1 MIKTIVPLLCI
12 AVILS
17 LCGAML
23 FYMQTS
29 PRFEINRIGIRGH
42 ARILPE
48 TIVEALQIEPR
59 TNIFQIQL
67 DAVKQ
72 KLEAMQ
78 WIKSAE
84 VYRNFPDK
92 LSIRLVERVPFALV
106 KVDKLYLVDV
116 DGVVL
121 GALASG
127 SAIRL
132 PIITGSFVKQILLNG
147 DNPELAQAFHTLNT
161 LLNSSHPL
169 FHHIRKI
176 QIESP
181 ENVILFSDD
190 SLPQIWLSLLSIQQG
205 MERLERI
212 YPELTVEQIAS
223 IDLRFQKRI
232 IVTPNKS

>member
-12 AVILS
+12 AVMLS

-29 PRFEINRIGIRGH
+29 PRFEISRIGLQGH
-42 ARILPE
+42 VRILPE
-48 TIVEALQIEPR
+48 AIVEALQIEPR
-59 TNIFQIQL
+59 TNIFQIHL

-92 LSIRLVERVPFALV
+92 LSIKLIERIPFALV
-106 KVDKLYLVDV
+106 KVDKLYLVDM
-116 DGVVL
+116 DGVIL

-132 PIITGSFVKQILLNG
+132 PIITGAFVKRIHLNG
-147 DNPELAQAFHTLNT
+147 KNPELAQAFHALNT
-161 LLNSSHPL
+161 LLLSAHPL

-181 ENVILFSDD
+181 ENVIIFSNDA
-190 SLPQIWLSLLSIQQG
+190 LPQIYVSLPDIQQG
-205 MERLERI
+205 IQRLDKI
-212 YPELTVEQIAS
+212 YPELAIEQIAA
-223 IDLRFQKRI
+223 IDLRFEKRI

>member
-17 LCGAML
+17 LCGAIL

-29 PRFEINRIGIRGH
+29 PRFEISRIGIRGH

-72 KLEAMQ
+72 KLETMQ

-106 KVDKLYLVDV
+106 KADELYLVDV

-132 PIITGSFVKQILLNG
+132 PIITGSFVKQIHLND
-147 DNPELAQAFHTLNT
+147 DNPELAQAFHILHT
-161 LLNSSHPL
+161 LLHSSHPL
-169 FHHIRKI
+169 FDQIRKI

-181 ENVILFSDD
+181 ENVIMFNNDP
-190 SLPQIWLSLLSIQQG
+190 LPQIYLSLLNAQQG
-205 MERLERI
+205 LLRLEKI
-212 YPELTVEQIAS
+212 YPELAVEQIAS